1 MEGLRQ
7 QPMYSGDIHLNNN
20 LGVIYKRCGNYEK
33 SKECYDYALGKE
45 RSPLAVGLNEFGE
58 PIDDVSDLTVRV

>member
-45 RSPLAVGLNEFGE
+45 RPPLA
-58 PIDDVSDLTVRV
+58 